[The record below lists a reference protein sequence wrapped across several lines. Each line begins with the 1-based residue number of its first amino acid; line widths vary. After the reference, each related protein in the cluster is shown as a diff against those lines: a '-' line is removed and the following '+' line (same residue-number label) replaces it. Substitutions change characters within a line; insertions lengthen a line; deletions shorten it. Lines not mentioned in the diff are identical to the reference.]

1 MEVAADTV
9 VLDAVPWVQMHTAE
23 TSDRALQPSSVIS
36 GHQRPGRE
44 SAVERSHSFAFAS
57 KIGRTLAPGRTLKHA
72 SGQQQR
78 SEIGQLRLLRIV
90 ADGTNQSS
98 GSTS

>member
-1 MEVAADTV
+1 
-9 VLDAVPWVQMHTAE
+9 MHTAE

-44 SAVERSHSFAFAS
+44 SAVERSHSLAFAS
-57 KIGRTLAPGRTLKHA
+57 KIGRTLAPGRTLKHT
-72 SGQQQR
+72 SGQQHNSEEKACTRMLR
-78 SEIGQLRLLRIV
+78 SEIGQLRLLRVV

-98 GSTS
+98 GPTS